1 MVGVRSRICSE
12 GAHYHYSLSLR
23 ASFTLR
29 PAAVRV
35 LLPLFRFL
43 AHFAWQIVENGF
55 EVKKSRAGKRFGFGG
70 YFSEDPAVADRYAG
84 EGEGLYRA
92 CYALLL
98 CRVLLGRQYRTTKFR
113 DESVTEE
120 AFRQRFDSVL
130 AEPNGHLH
138 REFVIFDGHQVYP
151 EYALVYERLSADCWI
166 CPSPVQ
172 RYWADEEADSAEMG
186 SWSLPAYWFHAR
198 EELTGA
204 FHETHPDQQMKAVL
218 EDLMNKTWLS
228 DPTGGIRPGHAGHH
242 EHATARTVGCE
253 FSKSSVWKIPR
264 CGVTTRQH
272 SAGYGTAG
280 GHLRVHR
287 FMCTL
292 SRHLKHKKILS
303 CCQFE
308 PLRSEVACIDCVLFP
323 CPCILSLFPTL
334 SIISIP
340 YHHRLWLLRGLWR
353 WRASLHNHGQG
364 IP

>member
-242 EHATARTVGCE
+242 EHATARTVG
-253 FSKSSVWKIPR
+253 
-264 CGVTTRQH
+264 
-272 SAGYGTAG
+272 
-280 GHLRVHR
+280 LRV
-287 FMCTL
+287 
-292 SRHLKHKKILS
+292 LKVIRVEDSEMWRDYKAAQRRIRNRRGPPS
-303 CCQFE
+303 CP
-308 PLRSEVACIDCVLFP
+308 PLHVHTVEALK
-323 CPCILSLFPTL
+323 
-334 SIISIP
+334 
-340 YHHRLWLLRGLWR
+340 
-353 WRASLHNHGQG
+353 A
-364 IP
+364 